1 MLEFLNKNWL
11 SELFLLILIGVSNL
25 KSISII
31 KNLIVNISYDE
42 D

>member
-11 SELFLLILIGVSNL
+11 SELLLLILIGVSNL
-25 KSISII
+25 QSIYN
-31 KNLIVNISYDE
+31 KKLIVNISYNE